1 MTDLSDRAGARQW
14 LGLAV
19 LVLPALLVAMDLS
32 ILLFAVPF
40 LSAELQPSG
49 GQLLW
54 IMDVYGFLLAGLL
67 VTMGTLGD
75 RIGRRKLLL
84 AGGLL
89 FGLASVLAANASSPE
104 LLIAARVLLGV
115 GGATLAP
122 STLALI
128 RAMFRDP
135 AQRATAVSVWTAAF
149 AGGAVLGPVL
159 GGLLLENFH
168 WGSAFLVNV
177 PAMAL
182 LLVLGP
188 VLLPESR
195 DPNPGRFDLLSALL
209 SLLAVLPVI
218 YGIKRLA
225 ADGLDWPPLAAILIG
240 LAFGLWFLA
249 RQQRPDPLLDLGL
262 FRAPGFGVAIL
273 TATLTLF
280 AIGGITLFTAQYLQT
295 VLGYRPFIAAL
306 WGLPVFAGMALGT
319 ALGPALARKIRPGH
333 VIAAGL
339 LLGAAGLLL
348 LTQAG
353 PSRDGLAVVVIGMT
367 VMATGL
373 GTVTALAN
381 DLVLAAA
388 PPERA
393 GAASALSETGTELG
407 GALGMAIL
415 GSIGIGLVYRTEV
428 GQALPP
434 GLPAAAAEAAR
445 DTPAGAVAV
454 AAELGPAGAGLA
466 EAAKAAFVSG
476 MHVTVTVAAGVLA
489 VAAVLSV
496 LLARRL
502 PERATEQADR
512 VNRP

>member
-1 MTDLSDRAGARQW
+1 MTDLSDRAGVRQW

-32 ILLFAVPF
+32 VLLFAVPF

-84 AGGLL
+84 AGGVL
-89 FGLASVLAANASSPE
+89 FGLASVLAANATSPE
-104 LLIAARVLLGV
+104 LLIAARALLGV

-128 RAMFRDP
+128 RAMFPDP

-168 WGSAFLVNV
+168 WGTAFLVNV
-177 PAMAL
+177 PAML
-182 LLVLGP
+182 LLLLLGP

-195 DPNPGRFDLLSALL
+195 DPAPGRFDLVSALL
-209 SLLAVLPVI
+209 SLLALLPAI
-218 YGIKRLA
+218 YGIKRIA
-225 ADGLDWPPLAAILIG
+225 ADGLGWLPVTAILLG
-240 LAFGLWFLA
+240 LGFGLWFLR
-249 RQQRPDPLLDLGL
+249 RQRRPDPLLDLGL
-262 FRAPGFGVAIL
+262 FRVPGFGTAIL
-273 TATLTLF
+273 ATTLTLF

-295 VLGYRPFIAAL
+295 VLGYRPFVAAL
-306 WGLPVFAGMALGT
+306 WGLPVFAGMAIGT
-319 ALGPALARKIRPGH
+319 ALGPALARRFRSGL

-339 LLGAAGLLL
+339 VVGAAGLSL
-348 LTQAG
+348 LTTVVTDRSG
-353 PSRDGLAVVVIGMT
+353 LLAVVAGMT
-367 VMATGL
+367 VTAVGL
-373 GTVTALAN
+373 GLVTALAN

-388 PPERA
+388 PPGRA

-407 GALGMAIL
+407 GALGMAVL
-415 GSIGIGLVYRTEV
+415 GSIGIGLIYRGEIT
-428 GQALPP
+428 GALPP

-454 AAELGPAGAGLA
+454 AEGLTGAAGPALA
-466 EAAKAAFVSG
+466 EAARVAFVSG
-476 MHVTVTVAAGVLA
+476 MQVTAA
-489 VAAVLSV
+489 VAAAV
-496 LLARRL
+496 LLAAAALCAMGRKIGVDQ
-502 PERATEQADR
+502 PDR
-512 VNRP
+512 VNTQ

>member
-1 MTDLSDRAGARQW
+1 MTVMTDRAGVRQW

-40 LSAELQPSG
+40 LSAELQPTG

-75 RIGRRKLLL
+75 RIGRRKLLV
-84 AGGLL
+84 AGGVL
-89 FGLASVLAANASSPE
+89 FGLASVLAANATSPE

-128 RAMFRDP
+128 RAMFQN
-135 AQRATAVSVWTAAF
+135 ATQRATAISVWTAAF

-168 WGSAFLVNV
+168 WGTAFLVNV
-177 PAMAL
+177 PAML
-182 LLVLGP
+182 LLVVLAP

-195 DPNPGRFDLLSALL
+195 DPRPGRFDLFSALL
-209 SLLAVLPVI
+209 SLLAMLPVI
-218 YGIKRLA
+218 YGVKRLA
-225 ADGLDWPPLAAILIG
+225 TDGLGWEPLAAIVAG
-240 LAFGLWFLA
+240 LAFGLWFIG
-249 RQQRPDPLLDLGL
+249 RQQRPDPMLELSL
-262 FRAPGFGVAIL
+262 FRTPGFAVAIL
-273 TATLTLF
+273 AATLTLF

-295 VLGYRPFIAAL
+295 VLGYRPFVAAL
-306 WGLPVFAGMALGT
+306 WGLPVFLGMAVGT
-319 ALGPALARKIRPGH
+319 GLGPALARRFRPGL

-339 LLGAAGLLL
+339 LVGAAGLLL
-348 LTQAG
+348 LTTAG
-353 PSRDGLAVVVIGMT
+353 VDRGGLTWVVTGMT
-367 VMATGL
+367 VMAVGL
-373 GTVTALAN
+373 GLVTALAN

-415 GSIGIGLVYRTEV
+415 GSVGIGLVYRTEV
-428 GQALPP
+428 TAALPP
-434 GLPAAAAEAAR
+434 GLPAEAAAAAK
-445 DTPAGAVAV
+445 DTPAGALAV
-454 AAELGPAGAGLA
+454 AAELPGPAGAALT
-466 EAAKAAFVSG
+466 EAAKQAFVSG
-476 MHVTVTVAAGVLA
+476 MHVTVLVAAGVL
-489 VAAVLSV
+489 VLAAVLAAALV
-496 LLARRL
+496 
-502 PERATEQADR
+502 R